1 MSGAPRSAQSWP
13 SVAVTT
19 FYKRDLIT
27 RHTGRVVRSGIE
39 GVVAEQGGRSLIV
52 LDFRSVRI
60 IDFSCADE
68 VVAKLVLGAVEHG
81 DDGKERFFLF
91 RGMEEHHLDTIS
103 FALQR
108 RDLAATA
115 QRSSGEPVLIGTADD
130 AERRAWETVCDHR
143 RCDSARVASALGIA
157 EPRARPVLNGL
168 HGRRLLWRRG
178 DEYVSLL
185 EAFAV
190 GGAGADGAGA

>member
-1 MSGAPRSAQSWP
+1 MSGRPVPADSWP
-13 SVAVTT
+13 LVAVTT
-19 FYKRDLIT
+19 LYKRDLIT
-27 RHTGRVVRSGIE
+27 RQTGRIVRSGIE

-52 LDFRSVRI
+52 LDFQSVRI

-81 DDGKERFFLF
+81 GDEQERFFLF
-91 RGMEEHHLDTIS
+91 RGIEEHHLDTIS

-115 QRSSGEPVLIGTADD
+115 QRSSGEPILIGAADE
-130 AERRAWETVCDHR
+130 AERRAWETVCTHR
-143 RCDSARVASALGIA
+143 RSDSARVASALGIA
-157 EPRARPVLNGL
+157 EPSARPVLDAL
-168 HGRRLLWRRG
+168 HGRRLLWRCG

-185 EAFAV
+185 EAFAM
-190 GGAGADGAGA
+190 GGAGAAGAGA